1 MRFERRALSNCGKSP
16 KTQAMKRFTCYL
28 SGSDTYLVIPIN
40 AVKWQ
45 RAMLPC
51 TD

>member
-45 RAMLPC
+45 RATLPC